1 MQHNTQTRRHIQLI
15 GHFVSNLI
23 KQNESKLHP
32 LDFFLL
38 ILSRRISFGIVWHK
52 NVGIGR

>member
-32 LDFFLL
+32 LDFFL
-38 ILSRRISFGIVWHK
+38 SRRISFGIVWHK